1 MNGYAAL
8 IGLLMSS
15 VGLFAQN
22 AIPPGTILPVQLN
35 SSLRSD
41 KVKPGQSI
49 SARLMQDVPLPAGAK
64 IHAGATVIGHVIAV
78 KSASNGTGAEI
89 SVCFDSL
96 KSGALHIPLVTNLR
110 ALATMVDVY
119 EAQIPE
125 SGPDRGTSE
134 YSWTT
139 DQIGGE
145 VDYRGGGAI
154 VHDSEV
160 VGHSVPNGVLVRVSS
175 EPGTKCRGEV
185 YGNDRPQALWV
196 FSSDACGLYDFPDV
210 TLAHAGRTPPFGE
223 ITLQSNKGNVNIR
236 AGSGML
242 LRVNGIAPRILN

>member
-1 MNGYAAL
+1 MVA
-8 IGLLMSS
+8 
-15 VGLFAQN
+15 
-22 AIPPGTILPVQLN
+22 
-35 SSLRSD
+35 
-41 KVKPGQSI
+41 VKP
-49 SARLMQDVPLPAGAK
+49 
-64 IHAGATVIGHVIAV
+64 
-78 KSASNGTGAEI
+78 ASNGGSAEI
-89 SVCFDSL
+89 SLRFDNL
-96 KSGALHIPLVTNLR
+96 ATRTQHIPVITNLR
-110 ALATMVDVY
+110 ALATMMDVS
-119 EAQIPE
+119 EAQVPE
-125 SGPDRGTSE
+125 SGPDHGTSE

-145 VDYRGGGAI
+145 IDYRGGGAI
-154 VHDSEV
+154 VHAAEI

-196 FSSDACGLYDFPDV
+196 FSSDACGLYDPDV